1 MSDFFLI
8 FFIIWFRRDHC
19 IKPFKED
26 ENFLISKILV
36 LVLQT
41 LRCLTTKFSR
51 LSYKVVRIQPVKCFY
66 ILVVSPELIQLRKAL
81 GWLSGIKKTCRN
93 KPCQCS
99 KYVFNLKSHN
109 KATFNACQVVGPITG
124 GSYNR
129 NCRVV
134 RF

>member
-81 GWLSGIKKTCRN
+81 GWLSGIKKN
-93 KPCQCS
+93 VS
-99 KYVFNLKSHN
+99 KQAMSVLK
-109 KATFNACQVVGPITG
+109 I
-124 GSYNR
+124 
-129 NCRVV
+129 